1 MKWPAPRPSSG
12 RAGGIASAKA
22 CPENLA
28 DEASVTV
35 FPPICSAFSAINA
48 CIRARDRSGSAAA
61 SARSSRPAP
70 NIPSWVVDSPSI
82 AYTWVMEVRISSD
95 QRQQLLDWAAE
106 AAPEECCGLLFG
118 ENGVIAGMELVANVA
133 ADPTQTFEIDP
144 KSLIAAEKSARGGE
158 RPIAGYFHSHPG
170 GDCSPSA
177 TDAAQAAPD
186 GRIWL
191 IIAQGR
197 NGGMAGGREW

>member
-1 MKWPAPRPSSG
+1 
-12 RAGGIASAKA
+12 
-22 CPENLA
+22 
-28 DEASVTV
+28 
-35 FPPICSAFSAINA
+35 
-48 CIRARDRSGSAAA
+48 
-61 SARSSRPAP
+61 
-70 NIPSWVVDSPSI
+70 
-82 AYTWVMEVRISSD
+82 MEVRISSD

-191 IIAQGR
+191 IIAKGEMAAWQAVENGKVHGR
-197 NGGMAGGREW
+197 FHAAALRISNFAVL